1 MRKEREN
8 LQQFR
13 SKSHTENLWPK
24 DKMQQKNEKN
34 KGKLK
39 LKSRN
44 NGKNIENPL
53 LVFIMCVVLVFALAT

>member
-24 DKMQQKNEKN
+24 DKMQQKKKKKKRKKTEIK
-34 KGKLK
+34 
-39 LKSRN
+39 KS
-44 NGKNIENPL
+44 G
-53 LVFIMCVVLVFALAT
+53 